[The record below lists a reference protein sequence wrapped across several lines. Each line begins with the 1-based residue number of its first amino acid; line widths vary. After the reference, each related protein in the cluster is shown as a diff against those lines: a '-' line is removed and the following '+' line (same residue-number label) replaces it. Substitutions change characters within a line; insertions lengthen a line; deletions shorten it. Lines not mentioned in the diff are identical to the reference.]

1 MSEIRAASAALTN
14 PKLYIIDPDPVR
26 ALVFE
31 YVNTIEIES
40 FLKSLIS
47 DPVAANTPLAL

>member
-1 MSEIRAASAALTN
+1 MSEIRAASAVLTN
-14 PKLYIIDPDPVR
+14 PKLYIINPDLLR

-47 DPVAANTPLAL
+47 DPVRANTPLAL